1 MLHGYLA
8 FATLLFGIG
17 LYGLLQ
23 RRSLVAM
30 LIAIELMIAAI
41 SVNIVALTT
50 LAGRDATLGPVV
62 VLIIVGVLVF
72 IVGHLGNTALGLI
85 GGGLQSLRL
94 QYVEFFTKFYK
105 GGGRKYN
112 PFGMIKRFTED

>member
-1 MLHGYLA
+1 MLQGYLV

-50 LAGRDATLGPVV
+50 LAGRDATMGQVV
-62 VLIIVGVLVF
+62 VLIIVGVAAAE
-72 IVGHLGNTALGLI
+72 TAIAL
-85 GGGLQSLRL
+85 SLFVAIHRESTSID
-94 QYVEFFTKFYK
+94 VETLSELK
-105 GGGRKYN
+105 G
-112 PFGMIKRFTED
+112 

>member
-8 FATLLFGIG
+8 FSTLLFGIG

-41 SVNIVALTT
+41 SVNVVALTT

-62 VLIIVGVLVF
+62 VLIIVGVAAAE
-72 IVGHLGNTALGLI
+72 TAIAL
-85 GGGLQSLRL
+85 SLFVAIHRESTSID
-94 QYVEFFTKFYK
+94 VESLSEQK
-105 GGGRKYN
+105 G
-112 PFGMIKRFTED
+112 

>member
-1 MLHGYLA
+1 MLQGYLV

-41 SVNIVALTT
+41 SVNVVALTT
-50 LAGRDATLGPVV
+50 LAGRDATMGQVV
-62 VLIIVGVLVF
+62 VLIIVGVAAAE
-72 IVGHLGNTALGLI
+72 TAIAL
-85 GGGLQSLRL
+85 SLFVAIHRESTSID
-94 QYVEFFTKFYK
+94 VETLSELK
-105 GGGRKYN
+105 G
-112 PFGMIKRFTED
+112 

>member
-1 MLHGYLA
+1 MLQAYLA

-50 LAGRDATLGPVV
+50 LAGRDATMGQVV
-62 VLIIVGVLVF
+62 VLIIVGVAAAE
-72 IVGHLGNTALGLI
+72 TAIAL
-85 GGGLQSLRL
+85 SLFVAIHRESTSID
-94 QYVEFFTKFYK
+94 VETLSELK
-105 GGGRKYN
+105 G
-112 PFGMIKRFTED
+112 

>member
-30 LIAIELMIAAI
+30 LIAIELMIAAV
-41 SVNIVALTT
+41 SVNVVALTT
-50 LAGRDATLGPVV
+50 LAGRDATMGQVV
-62 VLIIVGVLVF
+62 VLIIVGVAAAE
-72 IVGHLGNTALGLI
+72 TAIAL
-85 GGGLQSLRL
+85 SLFVAIHRESTSID
-94 QYVEFFTKFYK
+94 VETLSELK
-105 GGGRKYN
+105 G
-112 PFGMIKRFTED
+112 